1 MTQTSNLLPSGPGVG
16 NLRPDKGEP
25 SGLDR
30 PLKILMLEDS
40 AADAELC
47 VRELD
52 RAGLSVKLMR
62 VETRAAFEQALR
74 EFGPDLVLSD
84 STLGGAFDGLAALDI
99 ARSRLADV
107 PFVFFSGTIGED
119 RAVEAMKRGAT
130 DYVMKNRVER
140 LAGVIKRAIVE
151 ARERA
156 ARRQAEEELE
166 RTRSQLNS
174 ILSTLSDVVWSYSLH
189 EDRLIYVNASDE
201 KTLGRAAVDFYIHSE
216 RWFGAIH
223 PQDRERVEREWRELR
238 ASGKFDSIYR
248 IVLPGGRTRWIHDRG
263 GVVRDARGVP
273 ERVDGI
279 ARDITQFKLQE
290 QRIERLNRVYAVLSG
305 INNAIVRIRDRQE
318 LLEEACRIAVEDGG
332 FGIAWIGNYDAG
344 TREITPVASAGL
356 QENDTLRATK
366 LVLHDDAPQ
375 SRGLISRMI
384 AERRPAY
391 SNDITMEPEVGGDR
405 RAEAIRRGYRS
416 VIALPLLVEGSLVG
430 NLSLFAKEADFFNE
444 DELKLLTD
452 LAGDVSFALDHIAKE
467 ERLNYLA
474 FFNAITDL
482 PNRTLFNDRLDQ
494 RVAAAHHERKAFS
507 IVMLDIAR
515 FRHIN
520 ETLGRHCGDDLLRQV
535 AERLR
540 GALDEADDLA
550 HLGGDFFA
558 IATHHTGEGEGLGR
572 LLERVLPGV
581 TAQPFQLGGDELRI
595 ALRAGVAL
603 CPADGPDTDSLL
615 RNAEAAL
622 KEAKRTGHPY
632 QFYARQ
638 MNARVAEHLKLENE
652 LRRAILGNQFV
663 LYYQPRFTLADGRI
677 AGLEALIRW
686 VHSERGLVV
695 PGEFI
700 PLLENT
706 GMILEVGSWALKRA
720 ALDHAAW
727 RAAGLNP
734 PRIAVNVSAIQLRHK
749 DFVESVRAAVS
760 EAADSGRHVDV
771 EITESMLMEDID
783 GSIEKLKA
791 LQALGLQVAV
801 DDFGTGYSSL
811 SYLTRL
817 PINSLKIDR
826 SFISRMASG
835 PEQMAVVSAV
845 ISLARALNLTVV
857 AEGVETEEQAKYLKL
872 LRCDEAQGYL
882 FGRPMPA
889 EILIRKLRQA

>member
-1 MTQTSNLLPSGPGVG
+1 MQGSKPRPSGPGAG
-16 NLRPDKGEP
+16 NPRPGKGAP
-25 SGLDR
+25 SAQDR

-47 VRELD
+47 ARELG
-52 RAGLSVKLMR
+52 RAGLSFKILR
-62 VETRAAFEQALR
+62 VDTRAAFELALR
-74 EFGPDLVLSD
+74 DFLPDLVLSD
-84 STLGGAFDGLAALDI
+84 FTLEGAFDGLAALDL
-99 ARSRLADV
+99 ARGLLADV
-107 PFVFFSGTIGED
+107 PFVFVSGTIGED
-119 RAVEAMKRGAT
+119 RAVEAVKRGAT

-140 LAGVIKRAIVE
+140 LAVVVRRAIEE
-151 ARERA
+151 ARQRA
-156 ARRQAEEELE
+156 ARRYAEEELE
-166 RTRSQLNS
+166 HTRNQLNS
-174 ILSTLSDVVWSYSLH
+174 ILATLSDVVWSYSLR
-189 EDRLIYVNASDE
+189 ENRLIYVNASE
-201 KTLGRAAVDFYIHSE
+201 ERTLGRAAVDFYIHSE

-223 PQDRERVEREWRELR
+223 PLDRERVEREWQEVR

-248 IVLPGGRTRWIHDRG
+248 IVLPGERIRWIHDRG
-263 GVVRDARGVP
+263 GAVRDDGGVP

-290 QRIERLNRVYAVLSG
+290 LRIERLNRVYAVLSG

-332 FGIAWIGNYDAG
+332 FGIAWIGTYDAG

-366 LVLHDDAPQ
+366 LVLHDGTPQ
-375 SRGLISRMI
+375 SKGLISRMI
-384 AERRPAY
+384 AERRPVY
-391 SNDITMEPEVGGDR
+391 SNDITIEPEVGGER

-416 VIALPLLVEGSLVG
+416 IIALPLLAEGSLVG
-430 NLSLFAKEADFFNE
+430 NLSLFAREADFFNE

-467 ERLNYLA
+467 EKLNYLA

-494 RVAAAHHERKAFS
+494 RVAAAHHDRKAFS
-507 IVMLDIAR
+507 ILTLDIAR
-515 FRHIN
+515 FRQIN
-520 ETLGRHCGDDLLRQV
+520 ETLGRHRGDELLRQV
-535 AERLR
+535 AQRLR
-540 GALDEADDLA
+540 GALEEADDLA

-558 IATHHTGEGEGLGR
+558 IATHHAGEGEGLGHV
-572 LLERVLPGV
+572 LERVLPGV
-581 TAQPFQLGGDELRI
+581 TAQPFRLGDDDLRI
-595 ALRAGVAL
+595 ALRVGVAL
-603 CPADGPDTDSLL
+603 YPADGPDADSLL

-622 KEAKRTGHPY
+622 KEAKRTGHSY

-652 LRRAILGNQFV
+652 LRRAILDHQFV
-663 LYYQPRFTLADGRI
+663 LYYQPRFSLADGSI

-686 VHSERGLVV
+686 VHGERGIVA

-706 GMILEVGSWALKRA
+706 GMILQVGHWALQRA

-734 PRIAVNVSAIQLRHK
+734 PRVAVNVSAIQLQHK

-760 EAADSGRHVDV
+760 EAADSSRHVDI

-791 LQALGLQVAV
+791 LQALGVQVAV

-826 SFISRMASG
+826 SFISQMASG

-845 ISLARALNLTVV
+845 ISLARALKLTVV
-857 AEGVETEEQAKYLKL
+857 AEGVETAEQVKYLKL

-889 EILIRKLRQA
+889 QILERKLREA

>member
-1 MTQTSNLLPSGPGVG
+1 MQGSKPRPSGPGAG
-16 NLRPDKGEP
+16 NPRPGKGAP
-25 SGLDR
+25 SAQDR

-47 VRELD
+47 ARELG
-52 RAGLSVKLMR
+52 RAGLSFKILR
-62 VETRAAFEQALR
+62 VDTRAAFELALR
-74 EFGPDLVLSD
+74 DFLPDLVLSD
-84 STLGGAFDGLAALDI
+84 FTLEGAFDGLAALDL
-99 ARSRLADV
+99 ARGLLADV
-107 PFVFFSGTIGED
+107 PFVFVSGTIGED
-119 RAVEAMKRGAT
+119 RAVEAVKRGAT

-140 LAGVIKRAIVE
+140 LAVVVRRAIEE
-151 ARERA
+151 ARQRA
-156 ARRQAEEELE
+156 ARRYAEEELE
-166 RTRSQLNS
+166 HTRSQLNS
-174 ILSTLSDVVWSYSLH
+174 ILATLSDVVWSYSLR
-189 EDRLIYVNASDE
+189 ENRLIYVNASE
-201 KTLGRAAVDFYIHSE
+201 ERTLGRAAVDFYIHSE

-223 PQDRERVEREWRELR
+223 PLDRERVEREWQEVR

-248 IVLPGGRTRWIHDRG
+248 IVLPGERIRWIHDRG
-263 GVVRDARGVP
+263 GAVRDDGGVP

-290 QRIERLNRVYAVLSG
+290 LRIERLNRVYAVLSG

-332 FGIAWIGNYDAG
+332 FGIAWIGKYDAG

-366 LVLHDDAPQ
+366 LVLHDGTPQ
-375 SRGLISRMI
+375 SKGLISRMI
-384 AERRPAY
+384 AERRPVY
-391 SNDITMEPEVGGDR
+391 SNDITIEPEVGGER

-416 VIALPLLVEGSLVG
+416 IIALPLLAEGSLVG
-430 NLSLFAKEADFFNE
+430 NLSLFAREADFFNE

-467 ERLNYLA
+467 EKLNYLA

-494 RVAAAHHERKAFS
+494 RVAAAHHDRKAFS
-507 IVMLDIAR
+507 ILTLDIAR
-515 FRHIN
+515 FRQIN
-520 ETLGRHCGDDLLRQV
+520 ETLGRHRGDELLRQV
-535 AERLR
+535 AQRLR
-540 GALDEADDLA
+540 GALEEADDLA

-558 IATHHTGEGEGLGR
+558 IATHHAGEGEGLGHV
-572 LLERVLPGV
+572 LERVLPGV
-581 TAQPFQLGGDELRI
+581 TAQPFRLGDDDLRI
-595 ALRAGVAL
+595 ALRVGVAL
-603 CPADGPDTDSLL
+603 YPADGPDADSLL

-622 KEAKRTGHPY
+622 KEAKRTGHSY

-652 LRRAILGNQFV
+652 LRRAILDHQFV
-663 LYYQPRFTLADGRI
+663 LYYQPRFSLADGSI

-686 VHSERGLVV
+686 VHGERGIVA

-706 GMILEVGSWALKRA
+706 GMILQVGHWALQRA

-734 PRIAVNVSAIQLRHK
+734 PRVAVNVSAIQLQHK

-760 EAADSGRHVDV
+760 EAADSSRHVDI

-791 LQALGLQVAV
+791 LQALGVQVAV

-826 SFISRMASG
+826 SFISQMASG

-845 ISLARALNLTVV
+845 ISLARALKLTVV
-857 AEGVETEEQAKYLKL
+857 AEGVETAEQVKYLKL

-889 EILIRKLRQA
+889 QILERKLREA

>member
-1 MTQTSNLLPSGPGVG
+1 MQGSKPRPSGPGAG
-16 NLRPDKGEP
+16 NPRPGKGAP
-25 SGLDR
+25 SAQDR

-47 VRELD
+47 ARELG
-52 RAGLSVKLMR
+52 RAGLSFKILR
-62 VETRAAFEQALR
+62 VDTRAAFELALR
-74 EFGPDLVLSD
+74 DFLPDLVLSD
-84 STLGGAFDGLAALDI
+84 FTLEGAFDGLAALDL
-99 ARSRLADV
+99 ARGLLADV
-107 PFVFFSGTIGED
+107 PFVFVSGTIGED
-119 RAVEAMKRGAT
+119 RAVEAVKRGAT

-140 LAGVIKRAIVE
+140 LAVVVGRAIEE
-151 ARERA
+151 ARQRA
-156 ARRQAEEELE
+156 ARRYAEEELE
-166 RTRSQLNS
+166 HTRSQLNS
-174 ILSTLSDVVWSYSLH
+174 ILATLSDVVWSYSLR
-189 EDRLIYVNASDE
+189 ENRLIYVNASE
-201 KTLGRAAVDFYIHSE
+201 ERTLGRAAVDFYIHSE

-223 PQDRERVEREWRELR
+223 PLDRERVEREWQEVR

-248 IVLPGGRTRWIHDRG
+248 IVLPGERIRWIHDRG
-263 GVVRDARGVP
+263 GAVRDDGGVP

-290 QRIERLNRVYAVLSG
+290 LRIERLNRVYAVLSG
-305 INNAIVRIRDRQE
+305 INNAIVRIRDRRE

-332 FGIAWIGNYDAG
+332 FGIAWIGTYDAG

-366 LVLHDDAPQ
+366 LVLHDGTPQ
-375 SRGLISRMI
+375 SKGLISRMI
-384 AERRPAY
+384 AERRPVY
-391 SNDITMEPEVGGDR
+391 SNDITIEPEVGGER

-416 VIALPLLVEGSLVG
+416 IIALPLLAEGSLVG
-430 NLSLFAKEADFFNE
+430 NLSLFAREADFFNE

-467 ERLNYLA
+467 EKLNYLA

-494 RVAAAHHERKAFS
+494 RVAAAHHDRKAFS
-507 IVMLDIAR
+507 ILTLDIAR
-515 FRHIN
+515 FRQIN
-520 ETLGRHCGDDLLRQV
+520 ETLGRHRGDELLRQV
-535 AERLR
+535 AQRLR
-540 GALDEADDLA
+540 GALEEADDLA

-558 IATHHTGEGEGLGR
+558 IATHHAGEGEGLGHV
-572 LLERVLPGV
+572 LERVLPGV
-581 TAQPFQLGGDELRI
+581 TAQPFRLGDDDLRI
-595 ALRAGVAL
+595 ALRVGVAL
-603 CPADGPDTDSLL
+603 YPADGPDADSLL

-622 KEAKRTGHPY
+622 KEAKRTGHSY

-652 LRRAILGNQFV
+652 LRRAILDHQFV
-663 LYYQPRFTLADGRI
+663 LYYQPRFSLADGSI

-686 VHSERGLVV
+686 VHGERGIVA

-706 GMILEVGSWALKRA
+706 GMILQVGHWALQRA

-734 PRIAVNVSAIQLRHK
+734 PRVAVNVSAIQLQHE

-760 EAADSGRHVDV
+760 EAADSSRHVDI

-791 LQALGLQVAV
+791 LQALGVQVAV

-826 SFISRMASG
+826 SFISQMASG

-845 ISLARALNLTVV
+845 ISLARALKLTVV
-857 AEGVETEEQAKYLKL
+857 AEGVETAEQVKYLKL

-889 EILIRKLRQA
+889 QILERKLREA

>member
-1 MTQTSNLLPSGPGVG
+1 MQGSKPRPSGPGAG
-16 NLRPDKGEP
+16 NPRPGKGAP
-25 SGLDR
+25 SAQDR

-47 VRELD
+47 ARELG
-52 RAGLSVKLMR
+52 RAGLSFKILR
-62 VETRAAFEQALR
+62 VDTRAAFELALR
-74 EFGPDLVLSD
+74 DFLPDLVLSD
-84 STLGGAFDGLAALDI
+84 FTLEGAFDGLAALDL
-99 ARSRLADV
+99 ARGLLADV
-107 PFVFFSGTIGED
+107 PFVFVSGTIGED
-119 RAVEAMKRGAT
+119 RAVEAVKRGAT

-140 LAGVIKRAIVE
+140 LAVVVGRAIEE
-151 ARERA
+151 ARQRA
-156 ARRQAEEELE
+156 ARRYAEEELE
-166 RTRSQLNS
+166 HTRSQLNS
-174 ILSTLSDVVWSYSLH
+174 ILATLSDVVWSYSLR
-189 EDRLIYVNASDE
+189 ENRLIYVNASE
-201 KTLGRAAVDFYIHSE
+201 ERTLGRAAVDFYIHSE

-223 PQDRERVEREWRELR
+223 PLDRERVEREWQEVR

-248 IVLPGGRTRWIHDRG
+248 IVLPGERIRWIHDRG
-263 GVVRDARGVP
+263 GAVRDDGGVP

-290 QRIERLNRVYAVLSG
+290 LRIERLNRVYAVLSG
-305 INNAIVRIRDRQE
+305 INNAIVRIRDRRE

-332 FGIAWIGNYDAG
+332 FGIAWIGTYDAG

-366 LVLHDDAPQ
+366 LVLHDGTPQ
-375 SRGLISRMI
+375 SKGLISRMI
-384 AERRPAY
+384 AERRPVY
-391 SNDITMEPEVGGDR
+391 SNDITIEPEVGGER

-416 VIALPLLVEGSLVG
+416 IIALPLLAEGSLVG
-430 NLSLFAKEADFFNE
+430 NLSLFAREADFFNE

-467 ERLNYLA
+467 EKLNYLA

-494 RVAAAHHERKAFS
+494 RVAAAHHDRKAFS
-507 IVMLDIAR
+507 ILTLDIAR
-515 FRHIN
+515 FRQIN
-520 ETLGRHCGDDLLRQV
+520 ETLGRHRGDELLRQV
-535 AERLR
+535 AQRLR
-540 GALDEADDLA
+540 GALEEADDLA

-558 IATHHTGEGEGLGR
+558 IATHHAGEGEGLGHV
-572 LLERVLPGV
+572 LERVLPGV
-581 TAQPFQLGGDELRI
+581 TAQPFRLGDDDLRI
-595 ALRAGVAL
+595 ALRVGVAL
-603 CPADGPDTDSLL
+603 YPADGPDADSLL

-622 KEAKRTGHPY
+622 KEAKRTGHSY

-652 LRRAILGNQFV
+652 LRRAILDHQFV
-663 LYYQPRFTLADGRI
+663 LYYQPRFSLADGSI

-686 VHSERGLVV
+686 VHGERGIVA

-706 GMILEVGSWALKRA
+706 GMILQVGHWALQRA

-734 PRIAVNVSAIQLRHK
+734 PRVAVNVSAIQLQHK

-760 EAADSGRHVDV
+760 EAADSSRHVDI

-791 LQALGLQVAV
+791 LQALGVQVAV

-826 SFISRMASG
+826 SFISQMASG

-845 ISLARALNLTVV
+845 ISLARALKLTVV
-857 AEGVETEEQAKYLKL
+857 AEGVETAEQVKYLKL

-889 EILIRKLRQA
+889 QILERKLREA

>member
-1 MTQTSNLLPSGPGVG
+1 V
-16 NLRPDKGEP
+16 
-25 SGLDR
+25 
-30 PLKILMLEDS
+30 
-40 AADAELC
+40 
-47 VRELD
+47 
-52 RAGLSVKLMR
+52 
-62 VETRAAFEQALR
+62 TRASNHPPPESG
-74 EFGPDLVLSD
+74 FGHP
-84 STLGGAFDGLAALDI
+84 
-99 ARSRLADV
+99 
-107 PFVFFSGTIGED
+107 
-119 RAVEAMKRGAT
+119 RAESEEAQQ
-130 DYVMKNRVER
+130 
-140 LAGVIKRAIVE
+140 
-151 ARERA
+151 RA
-156 ARRQAEEELE
+156 ARRRMEEELE

-174 ILSTLSDVVWSYSLH
+174 ILATLTDVVWSYSLR
-189 EDRLIYVNASDE
+189 ENRLVYINASEE

-216 RWFGAIH
+216 RWFDAIH
-223 PQDRERVEREWRELR
+223 PQDRERVEREWREMR
-238 ASGKFDSIYR
+238 TSGKFDSVYR
-248 IVLPGGRTRWIHDRG
+248 IVLPGGRIRWIHDRG
-263 GVVRDARGVP
+263 GAARDDRGIP

-290 QRIERLNRVYAVLSG
+290 HRIERLNRVYAVLSG

-332 FGIAWIGNYDAG
+332 FGIAWIGKYDAG

-356 QENDTLRATK
+356 QEHDTLRATK
-366 LVLHDDAPQ
+366 LVLHDGAPQ
-375 SRGLISRMI
+375 TRGLISRMI
-384 AERRPAY
+384 AERRPVY
-391 SNDITMEPEVGGDR
+391 SNDITVEPTVGGER

-416 VIALPLLVEGSLVG
+416 IIALPLLVEGSLVG
-430 NLSLFAKEADFFNE
+430 NLSLFAREPDFFNE

-467 ERLNYLA
+467 EKLNYLA

-494 RVAAAHHERKAFS
+494 RVAAAHHARKAFS
-507 IVMLDIAR
+507 ILMLDIAR

-520 ETLGRHCGDDLLRQV
+520 ETLGRHCGDDLLRQM

-558 IATHHTGEGEGLGR
+558 IATHHTGDGEGLGY

-581 TAQPFQLGGDELRI
+581 TAQPFRLGEDDLRI
-595 ALRAGVAL
+595 ALRIGVAL
-603 CPADGPDTDSLL
+603 YPGDGSDTDSLL
-615 RNAEAAL
+615 KNAEAAL
-622 KEAKRTGHPY
+622 KEAKRSGHPY

-652 LRRAILGNQFV
+652 LRRAILEDQFV
-663 LYYQPRFTLADGRI
+663 LHYQPRFSLADGGI

-686 VHSERGLVV
+686 VHKERGLVA

-706 GMILEVGSWALKRA
+706 GLILEVGYWALKRA

-734 PRIAVNVSAIQLRHK
+734 PRVAVNVSAIQLRHK
-749 DFVESVRAAVS
+749 DFVASVKAAVS
-760 EAADSGRHVDV
+760 EAADSGRHIDI

-783 GSIEKLKA
+783 GSIKKLEA
-791 LQALGLQVAV
+791 LQASGIQVAV

-826 SFISRMASG
+826 SFISQMANG

-845 ISLARALNLTVV
+845 ISLARALKLTVV
-857 AEGVETEEQAKYLKL
+857 AEGVETAEQVTLLKQM
-872 LRCDEAQGYL
+872 RCDEAQGYL
-882 FGRPMPA
+882 LGRPA
-889 EILIRKLRQA
+889 GIEETETRIREFASCTNS